1 MLSTYLISAMAS
13 SQVSQIA
20 QLVHPQTHCDSVK
33 YQQIENFRKY
43 HRNGSICIITDKR
56 EKEKGGWGIM
66 PCPHKGDKTL
76 AAHSQ
81 HLEIPCQDFPADFK
95 KKVLLG
101 RWYSCFREVRCLK
114 TQLEESELNIYRM
127 INSLKHTK
135 HENS

>member
-1 MLSTYLISAMAS
+1 
-13 SQVSQIA
+13 
-20 QLVHPQTHCDSVK
+20 
-33 YQQIENFRKY
+33 
-43 HRNGSICIITDKR
+43 
-56 EKEKGGWGIM
+56 M

-95 KKVLLG
+95 QKVLLG

-127 INSLKHTK
+127 INSSKHTK
-135 HENS
+135 HENSECVKRKWICISSCTFERSQTI

>member
-1 MLSTYLISAMAS
+1 MSTNRKL
-13 SQVSQIA
+13 
-20 QLVHPQTHCDSVK
+20 HKKPQKWGHLHYNRYK
-33 YQQIENFRKY
+33 K
-43 HRNGSICIITDKR
+43 
-56 EKEKGGWGIM
+56 EKEKVGGGIM

-76 AAHSQ
+76 ATHSQ

-95 KKVLLG
+95 QKVLLG
-101 RWYSCFREVRCLK
+101 RWYSCFGEVRCPT

>member
-1 MLSTYLISAMAS
+1 MLGTYLISAMAS
-13 SQVSQIA
+13 SQVSQIS

-33 YQQIENFRKY
+33 CQQIENFIKN
-43 HRNGSICIITDKR
+43 HRNGGICIIIDIRKR
-56 EKEKGGWGIM
+56 RRRGGIM

-76 AAHSQ
+76 ATHSQ

-95 KKVLLG
+95 QKVLLG
-101 RWYSCFREVRCLK
+101 RWYSCFGEVRCLT

-127 INSLKHTK
+127 INSLKHTE